1 MRMPRHGPRRAGI
14 PEIMSMALINCPRC
28 GTEVDPFAPSCP
40 QCGAPINSLRE
51 PENDDRRRAAI
62 DETRK
67 KLRWHSLGSIL
78 LVLIGG
84 LVLLA
89 ETNLAQG
96 ERGGFLRLA
105 LSAIGL
111 ACFLGGIT
119 WSYITRIRKRLL
131 EELDH

>member
-1 MRMPRHGPRRAGI
+1 
-14 PEIMSMALINCPRC
+14 MSMALINCPEC
-28 GTEVDPFAPSCP
+28 GTKVDPFAPSCP
-40 QCGAPINSLRE
+40 QCGAPINSLHE
-51 PENDDRRRAAI
+51 PENDDRRRAEI

-89 ETNLAQG
+89 ETNIAQ
-96 ERGGFLRLA
+96 EEQKGFLRLA
-105 LSAIGL
+105 LSAIGI

-119 WSYITRIRKRLL
+119 WSYITRIRKKLL
-131 EELDH
+131 EQPDH